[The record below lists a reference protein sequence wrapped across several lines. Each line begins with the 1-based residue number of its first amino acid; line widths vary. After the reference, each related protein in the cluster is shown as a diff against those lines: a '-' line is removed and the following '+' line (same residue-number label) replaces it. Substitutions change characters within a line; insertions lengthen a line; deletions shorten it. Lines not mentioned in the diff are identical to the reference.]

1 MNKKLLTYL
10 MLVAMGLLTGIALAA
25 CSDDDDDA
33 ALTGAEQVQQII
45 TGIAPYMA
53 YYEDFSG
60 ESFYLL
66 AESQE
71 EAVSICND
79 VTGTQ
84 WNGKATT
91 LSLNDN
97 YGTISIIPGTSEGF
111 FAQITYDVK
120 GLDVKTIKIV
130 TENYYK
136 NLDNRTN

>member
-1 MNKKLLTYL
+1 MKKLRTYL

-25 CSDDDDDA
+25 CSDDDDDS
-33 ALTGAEQVQQII
+33 ALTGAEQVAQI
-45 TGIAPYMA
+45 TTNLSSYKP
-53 YYEDFSG
+53 YYEDLTGRSM
-60 ESFYLL
+60 YLL

-71 EAVSICND
+71 EAVSICNA

-120 GLDVKTIKIV
+120 DLTFSTIKIV